1 MRKSY
6 VIQWKSTVN
15 GRTGR
20 GTKHFDFEE
29 AESLAQEL
37 NQQYPEIQ
45 HEVVETETAADLR
58 RQVAK
63 PELEHIEEP
72 EPASELPQVSHS
84 PEYAFSS

>member
-1 MRKSY
+1 MSKSY

-29 AESLAQEL
+29 AEGLAQEL
-37 NQQYPEIQ
+37 NQEYPEIR
-45 HEVVETETAADLR
+45 HEVVEVETAAR
-58 RQVAK
+58 PGPQVGE
-63 PELEHIEEP
+63 PETIEQP
-72 EPASELPQVSHS
+72 EPASELPQVTHS

>member
-29 AESLAQEL
+29 AESLAHEL
-37 NQQYPEIQ
+37 NQEYPEIH
-45 HEVVETETAADLR
+45 HEVGEAEMATRSGPQVGEQETIEQPET
-58 RQVAK
+58 V
-63 PELEHIEEP
+63 
-72 EPASELPQVSHS
+72 SELPQVTDN
-84 PEYAFSS
+84 PEYAVSS